1 MLKNRLQS
9 YCDKYDIINRA
20 QGSGKK
26 FSRTSDHLMVI
37 KYFIDNI
44 VKRQKKKLFACF
56 VDIKK
61 AFDCT
66 SRQLLFYKLLYEYK
80 VGGNFLKLLQSL
92 YDRHEVHVRLS
103 NGLLQPILTTIGVKQ
118 GCGLSPLLF
127 NLFINKLPDI
137 FDKSCDPVKLGSLE
151 INSLLWADDLVLLSS
166 TAAGLQKSMDKTFSF
181 YQDLGLDINIKKTKI
196 MIFNCGGRILKNFVF
211 MAGESQIEIVDTYQ
225 YLGIKLRS
233 SGSMQVAT
241 DELYAKASRA
251 WFSISNVLYQH
262 KKLAVHKALMLFD
275 SLIRPI
281 FSYAAEFWLPFVIP
295 KKGFESQTN
304 ILKFWES
311 FNPELLNQKMCRLL
325 LSVHRRGSRLAVLG
339 ELGRYPVFIPALR
352 HCIKYQYHIN
362 QMDNSSL
369 ISIAL
374 SDMGKNPNIDCWL
387 SRVEKIKALF
397 NLKRLYGKPD
407 RIGLIIDKNIKSK
420 FDRFY
425 LEEINQIKC
434 GLDGQDH
441 NKLRFYK
448 TLKGSFKIEPYIV
461 QIKNRNQRHWLS
473 RYRTSAH
480 KLNIELGRFVKL
492 LK

>member
-1 MLKNRLQS
+1 
-9 YCDKYDIINRA
+9 
-20 QGSGKK
+20 
-26 FSRTSDHLMVI
+26 
-37 KYFIDNI
+37 
-44 VKRQKKKLFACF
+44 
-56 VDIKK
+56 
-61 AFDCT
+61 
-66 SRQLLFYKLLYEYK
+66 
-80 VGGNFLKLLQSL
+80 
-92 YDRHEVHVRLS
+92 
-103 NGLLQPILTTIGVKQ
+103 
-118 GCGLSPLLF
+118 
-127 NLFINKLPDI
+127 
-137 FDKSCDPVKLGSLE
+137 
-151 INSLLWADDLVLLSS
+151 
-166 TAAGLQKSMDKTFSF
+166 
-181 YQDLGLDINIKKTKI
+181 
-196 MIFNCGGRILKNFVF
+196 
-211 MAGESQIEIVDTYQ
+211 
-225 YLGIKLRS
+225 
-233 SGSMQVAT
+233 
-241 DELYAKASRA
+241 
-251 WFSISNVLYQH
+251 
-262 KKLAVHKALMLFD
+262 MLFD

-295 KKGFESQTN
+295 KKGFESQSN

-311 FNPELLNQKMCRLL
+311 FNPELLNQKLCRLL

-339 ELGRYPVFIPALR
+339 ELGRYPVFIPVLR

-369 ISIAL
+369 ISIAV

-448 TLKGSFKIEPYIV
+448 TLKGSFKIEPYII

-480 KLNIELGRFVKL
+480 KLNIELGRYSRPVTPISERTCYYCDEGCIDDERHFILFCQTFKIKRQCFFSRLNVLNCSFNLYSYEEKL
-492 LK
+492 RFILCPPTLEVAKCVSKYLGIMTNIRSEIDMGLDPMNLNLYIKHKATIS

>member
-1 MLKNRLQS
+1 
-9 YCDKYDIINRA
+9 
-20 QGSGKK
+20 
-26 FSRTSDHLMVI
+26 
-37 KYFIDNI
+37 
-44 VKRQKKKLFACF
+44 
-56 VDIKK
+56 
-61 AFDCT
+61 
-66 SRQLLFYKLLYEYK
+66 
-80 VGGNFLKLLQSL
+80 
-92 YDRHEVHVRLS
+92 
-103 NGLLQPILTTIGVKQ
+103 
-118 GCGLSPLLF
+118 
-127 NLFINKLPDI
+127 
-137 FDKSCDPVKLGSLE
+137 
-151 INSLLWADDLVLLSS
+151 
-166 TAAGLQKSMDKTFSF
+166 
-181 YQDLGLDINIKKTKI
+181 
-196 MIFNCGGRILKNFVF
+196 

-295 KKGFESQTN
+295 KEGFESQSN
-304 ILKFWES
+304 IPKFWES
-311 FNPELLNQKMCRLL
+311 FNPELLNQKMCRPL

-339 ELGRYPVFIPALR
+339 VLGRYPVFIPALR

-407 RIGLIIDKNIKSK
+407 RIGLVIDKNIKSK
-420 FDRFY
+420 FQKLKNQKTKKIKSSNDR
-425 LEEINQIKC
+425 
-434 GLDGQDH
+434 
-441 NKLRFYK
+441 
-448 TLKGSFKIEPYIV
+448 V
-461 QIKNRNQRHWLS
+461 
-473 RYRTSAH
+473 
-480 KLNIELGRFVKL
+480 
-492 LK
+492 